1 MHARM
6 RDNIQDKGH
15 NGSDEYRYSER
26 SRKLRTHLSE
36 ILRSRRDRRD
46 LGDDDE

>member
-6 RDNIQDKGH
+6 HDNIQDKGH
-15 NGSDEYRYSER
+15 NGSDEYRNSEG
-26 SRKLRTHLSE
+26 SRKLHTHLSE
-36 ILRSRRDRRD
+36 RLRSRRD